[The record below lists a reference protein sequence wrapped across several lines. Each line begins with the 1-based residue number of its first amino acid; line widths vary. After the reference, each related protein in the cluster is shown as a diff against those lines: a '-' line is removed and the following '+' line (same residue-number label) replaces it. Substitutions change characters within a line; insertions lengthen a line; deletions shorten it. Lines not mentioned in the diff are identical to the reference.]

1 MSTLPAAQDFTELA
15 LSQVDVQKNTSLGA
29 MQHHVSEQKQRLLE
43 QARLLQ
49 EQLQVIEQREILA
62 EKIYRANYNFTPV
75 LLKPYSLYEHDNIT
89 TLSMI
94 APYEWSDV
102 VPYGEFISFVRQ
114 LGDGTWEPIEE
125 EQCGVI

>member
-43 QARLLQ
+43 QAQLLQ
-49 EQLQVIEQREILA
+49 EQLQEIERREQLA

-94 APYEWSDV
+94 APYEWTNT
-102 VPYGEFISFVRQ
+102 VPYGKFVGYVRQ
-114 LGDGTWEPIEE
+114 LGDGTWEPTEE
-125 EQCGVI
+125 LTCGVI

>member
-1 MSTLPAAQDFTELA
+1 M
-15 LSQVDVQKNTSLGA
+15 
-29 MQHHVSEQKQRLLE
+29 
-43 QARLLQ
+43 
-49 EQLQVIEQREILA
+49 
-62 EKIYRANYNFTPV
+62 
-75 LLKPYSLYEHDNIT
+75 LLKPYSLYEQDNIT

-125 EQCGVI
+125 EKCGVI

>member
-43 QARLLQ
+43 QAQLLQ
-49 EQLQVIEQREILA
+49 EQLQEIERREQLA

-75 LLKPYSLYEHDNIT
+75 LLKPYSLYEQDNIT

-94 APYEWSDV
+94 APYEWSDA
-102 VPYGEFISFVRQ
+102 VPYGKFICYVRQ
-114 LGDGTWEPIEE
+114 LGDGTWEHVHDDI
-125 EQCGVI
+125 

>member
-15 LSQVDVQKNTSLGA
+15 LTAVDVQKNTSLGA

-62 EKIYRANYNFTPV
+62 EKIYKANYNFTPV
-75 LLKPYSLYEHDNIT
+75 LLKPYSLYE
-89 TLSMI
+89 
-94 APYEWSDV
+94 
-102 VPYGEFISFVRQ
+102 
-114 LGDGTWEPIEE
+114 
-125 EQCGVI
+125 

>member
-43 QARLLQ
+43 QAHLLQ
-49 EQLQVIEQREILA
+49 EQLHEIERREQLA

-75 LLKPYSLYEHDNIT
+75 LLKPYSLYEQGNIT

-102 VPYGEFISFVRQ
+102 VPYGEFICFVRQ